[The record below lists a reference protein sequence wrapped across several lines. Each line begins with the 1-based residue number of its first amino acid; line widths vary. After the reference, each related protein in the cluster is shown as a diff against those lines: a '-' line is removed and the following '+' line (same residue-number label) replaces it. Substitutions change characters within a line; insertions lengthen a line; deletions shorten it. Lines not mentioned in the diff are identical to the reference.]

1 MIRYAWDPRK
11 ADANLRKHGVSF
23 EEAATAFGDPLS
35 LTTRDPDHSLDEER
49 FILIGRSSSQLLVV
63 VVHVERDDIIR
74 IISARPASRRER
86 VLYEKADQKG

>member
-1 MIRYAWDPRK
+1 MPIRFAWDAPK

-23 EEAATAFGDPLS
+23 EEAATSFSDPLS
-35 LTTRDPDHSLDEER
+35 ITSPDPDHSTGEER

-63 VVHVERDDIIR
+63 VVHVERDDTIR

-86 VLYEKADQKG
+86 VVYEKAD